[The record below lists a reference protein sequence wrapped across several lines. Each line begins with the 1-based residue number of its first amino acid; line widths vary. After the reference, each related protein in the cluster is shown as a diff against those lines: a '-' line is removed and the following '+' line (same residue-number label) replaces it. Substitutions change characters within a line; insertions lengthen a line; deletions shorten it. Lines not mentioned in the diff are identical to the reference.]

1 MSNYTFN
8 FQQADATLHDMNQIN
23 TRIRTALTDM
33 ERDVEASLAEWT
45 GAAQEQ
51 YKVSKLVWNQSA
63 EQMSVYLEQA
73 RQTLLQISDNYG
85 TTEQRHAQIW
95 NDVRG
100 G

>member
-8 FQQADATLHDMNQIN
+8 FQQADAVLYDMNAIN
-23 TRIRTALTDM
+23 QRIKSALGQM
-33 ERDVEASLAEWT
+33 EQTVEASLAEWT
-45 GAAQEQ
+45 GAAQQQ
-51 YKVSKLVWNQSA
+51 YYVSKAAWNQSA
-63 EQMSVYLEQA
+63 DQMTVYLDQA
-73 RQTLLQISDNYG
+73 RVTLLQISDNYG

>member
-8 FQQADATLHDMNQIN
+8 FQQADAVLHDMNSIN
-23 TRIRTALTDM
+23 GKIKAALEQM
-33 ERDVEASLAEWT
+33 EHTVEASLADWT
-45 GAAQEQ
+45 GAAQQQ
-51 YKVSKLVWNQSA
+51 YYVSKAAWNNSA
-63 EQMSVYLEQA
+63 NNMTVYLEQA
-73 RQTLLQISDNYG
+73 RLTLLQISDNYG

>member
-1 MSNYTFN
+1 MSNYTFD
-8 FQQADATLHDMNQIN
+8 FQQADATLYDMNQIN
-23 TRIRTALTDM
+23 TRIKTALADM
-33 ERDVEASLAEWT
+33 ERTVEASLVDWT
-45 GAAQEQ
+45 GAAQAQ
-51 YKVSKLVWNQSA
+51 YQVSKAVWNQSA
-63 EQMSVYLEQA
+63 NQMSMYLEQA

>member
-1 MSNYTFN
+1 MSNYSFD
-8 FQQADATLHDMNQIN
+8 FVQADAVLYDMNHIN
-23 TRIRTALTDM
+23 TQIRTGLDEMQAT
-33 ERDVEASLAEWT
+33 VEASLADWT

-51 YKVSKLVWNQSA
+51 YHVSKAAWNAAAQS
-63 EQMSVYLEQA
+63 MSGYLEQA
-73 RQTLLQISDNYG
+73 RQTLLTISDNYG

>member
-8 FQQADATLHDMNQIN
+8 FQQADAVLYDMNAIN
-23 TRIRTALTDM
+23 QRIKSALGQM
-33 ERDVEASLAEWT
+33 ESTVEASLAEWT
-45 GAAQEQ
+45 GAAQQQ
-51 YKVSKLVWNQSA
+51 YYVSKAAWNQSA
-63 EQMSVYLEQA
+63 DQMTVYLDQA
-73 RQTLLQISDNYG
+73 RVTLLQISDNYG

>member
-1 MSNYTFN
+1 MSNYTFD
-8 FQQADATLHDMNQIN
+8 FRQADATLYDMNQIN
-23 TRIRTALTDM
+23 NRILAALADM
-33 ERDVEASLAEWT
+33 ERTVESSLADWT

-51 YKVSKLVWNQSA
+51 YHVSKALWNQSA
-63 EQMSVYLEQA
+63 NQMTAYLEQA
-73 RQTLLQISDNYG
+73 RVTLARISENYG

>member
-8 FQQADATLHDMNQIN
+8 FQQADAVLYDMNAIN
-23 TRIRTALTDM
+23 QRIKSALAQM
-33 ERDVEASLAEWT
+33 EQTVEASLAEWT
-45 GAAQEQ
+45 GAAQQQ
-51 YKVSKLVWNQSA
+51 YYVSKAAWNQSA
-63 EQMSVYLEQA
+63 DQMTVYLDQA
-73 RQTLLQISDNYG
+73 RVTLLQISDNYG